1 MKEVLKKLLEA
12 RLAIYNSGLKK
23 AGRNDYSNYDY
34 FTPEQVERLVDN
46 ACSKTNTIILCNLKA
61 DEYGL
66 FQTLDFIDLDTEQK
80 LSFEMRTKHG
90 SITATNETQQM
101 GGTDTYSERY
111 IKMKVFQIKDNNLDF
126 DSMDNRQTVKTS
138 AGNTYNNPIPPQIK
152 KVFPD
157 ATPVVAT
164 TPSPVATG
172 ATPVNP
178 VVEEVASSVN
188 PVINKLKNYKKP
200 ADNDDMAWI
209 KDDVFYNEV
218 KTMQQDGTITK
229 ETTPPEV
236 LKLLRNKYK
245 VAQRY
250 LDLVPLAMDNQPVE
264 NPISKDVEPPTE
276 FLKD

>member
-157 ATPVVAT
+157 ATPVVVT

-188 PVINKLKNYKKP
+188 PAIDKLKNYKKTGYKKLVVG
-200 ADNDDMAWI
+200 DMCEHCSGKIVKNPNNGNTFCANKCWLPENAHFRI
-209 KDDVFYNEV
+209 KEEKVIDID
-218 KTMQQDGTITK
+218 KDIK
-229 ETTPPEV
+229 E
-236 LKLLRNKYK
+236 
-245 VAQRY
+245 
-250 LDLVPLAMDNQPVE
+250 QPFG
-264 NPISKDVEPPTE
+264 KDVEPPTE

>member
-178 VVEEVASSVN
+178 VVDLESPAE
-188 PVINKLKNYKKP
+188 KLKNYKKP
-200 ADNDDMAWI
+200 NQGDMCEHCGGEIVKNPKTGKSFCSNKCWLPENAHFRIKEEKVIDIDDDI
-209 KDDVFYNEV
+209 KE
-218 KTMQQDGTITK
+218 
-229 ETTPPEV
+229 
-236 LKLLRNKYK
+236 
-245 VAQRY
+245 
-250 LDLVPLAMDNQPVE
+250 QPFG
-264 NPISKDVEPPTE
+264 KDVEPPTE
-276 FLKD
+276 FLNK